1 MESRASFP
9 TVSAEFL
16 RGTSANSID
25 TGHIPTPVTS
35 QETHGPQNRGIETNT
50 ARGVKEAPVIQ
61 GITHIEYGAASDQ
74 PIVEGFKTHGSY

>member
-35 QETHGPQNRGIETNT
+35 QETHGPQN
-50 ARGVKEAPVIQ
+50 Q
-61 GITHIEYGAASDQ
+61 MQ
-74 PIVEGFKTHGSY
+74 PRRAFSRTSFENHLLVLKPH